1 MKIKLLAALAA
12 LGMSGN
18 ALAVV
23 CTPKDPKG
31 FQTETLSA
39 ESGVIKLRA
48 DAAVST
54 GTNDY
59 IGRANSPSLS
69 TVVIYNCPGEI
80 VHGSRPLDAA
90 LVPYDNYNN
99 MYRTNIEGIGVRF
112 VATPP
117 NGDEGAV
124 LPMLPY
130 FAGGESGA
138 SSTDIRANQGRF
150 VAYFYK
156 LSNDIKLSK
165 PNMSD
170 NLLYTKKNIGYN
182 KIEDT
187 TVSIYAIENIYIVG
201 VPVCTIDKP
210 LPVDFNTV
218 NASDV
223 RSGVD
228 RSFEFGINC
237 KTDYGNYDVVASIR
251 ADNRTDDDNYIK
263 VTDNNSKDD
272 ALVIEI
278 TDGNNN
284 RIKVNGKEELRASN
298 ISSGQKA
305 AFRWHAKLKKPNGQ
319 PYPAQGPFH
328 AEAVIT
334 LNIK

>member
-18 ALAVV
+18 ALAAV

-39 ESGVIKLRA
+39 DSKVIKLRA

-54 GTNDY
+54 GPTDY

-69 TVVIYNCPGEI
+69 VKVMYSCQGDLIY
-80 VHGSRPLDAA
+80 GSRPLDAA
-90 LVPYDNYNN
+90 VVPYDNYNN
-99 MYRTNIEGIGVRF
+99 MYRTNIEGIGVKF

-117 NGDEGAV
+117 GGDAGAE

-130 FAGGESGA
+130 LAGSDPGA
-138 SSTDIRANQGRF
+138 TLTDVTVNQGRF

-156 LSNDIKLSK
+156 LSNDITLNK

-182 KIEDT
+182 KVEDT
-187 TVSIYAIENIYIVG
+187 TVAIYAIENIYIVG
-201 VPVCTIDKP
+201 VPVCTIDRP

-228 RSFEFGINC
+228 RPFEFGITC

-263 VTDNNSKDD
+263 VTDNNNKDD
-272 ALVIEI
+272 SLVIEI

-284 RIKVNGKEELRASN
+284 RIKVNGNTELRASN

-305 AFRWHAKLKKPNGQ
+305 AFKWHAKLKKPNGQ

>member
-39 ESGVIKLRA
+39 DSKVIKLRA

-54 GTNDY
+54 GPTDY
-59 IGRANSPSLS
+59 IGRANSPSLRVKVMYS
-69 TVVIYNCPGEI
+69 CQGDLIY
-80 VHGSRPLDAA
+80 GSRPLDAA
-90 LVPYDNYNN
+90 VVPYDNYNN
-99 MYRTNIEGIGVRF
+99 MYRTNIEGIGVKF

-117 NGDEGAV
+117 GGDAGAE

-130 FAGGESGA
+130 LAGSYPGA
-138 SSTDIRANQGRF
+138 TLTDVTVNQGRF

-156 LSNDIKLSK
+156 LSNDIKLNK

-182 KIEDT
+182 KVEDT
-187 TVSIYAIENIYIVG
+187 TVAIYAIENIYIVG
-201 VPVCTIDKP
+201 VPVCTIDRP

-228 RSFEFGINC
+228 RPFEFGINC

-263 VTDNNSKDD
+263 VTDNNNKDD
-272 ALVIEI
+272 SLVIEI

-284 RIKVNGKEELRASN
+284 RIKVNGNTELRASN

-305 AFRWHAKLKKPNGQ
+305 AFKWHAKLKKPNGQ